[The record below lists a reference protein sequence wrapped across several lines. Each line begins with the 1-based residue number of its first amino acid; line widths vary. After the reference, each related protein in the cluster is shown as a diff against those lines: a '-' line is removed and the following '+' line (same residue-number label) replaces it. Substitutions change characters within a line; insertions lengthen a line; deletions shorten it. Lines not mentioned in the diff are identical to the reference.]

1 MQITVEDN
9 GAGMT
14 GDQIEA
20 LLNTDMKIRG
30 GMRKIGISN
39 IKERIQY
46 IYGENYGMTIE
57 SQVEMGTKIVINIPF
72 EPVE

>member
-1 MQITVEDN
+1 M
-9 GAGMT
+9 
-14 GDQIEA
+14 
-20 LLNTDMKIRG
+20 NTDMKIRG